1 MVTLLGFACI
11 LANVACLEIFMPD
24 LVGPVGRSYPFSD
37 LPSADVAWDAESSPR
52 VRHGSIIVLPWD
64 YGCEARAGDGHNN
77 GSLELI
83 AMSIIGTRPWI
94 TSMGSKLAEQGNPVV
109 WESCLSTF

>member
-24 LVGPVGRSYPFSD
+24 LVGPVGLSYLLSD
-37 LPSADVAWDAESSPR
+37 LPSSDVAWEAEKSPR
-52 VRHGSIIVLPWD
+52 VRHGSIIALPWD
-64 YGCEARAGDGHNN
+64 YGCEARAGDGQCC
-77 GSLELI
+77 GSLGLI
-83 AMSIIGTRPWI
+83 AMSIIGTRLWI

-109 WESCLSTF
+109 WESYSSTF